1 MISFLKTW
9 TLWSFVKL
17 LLIVSILSIT
27 LFLLLMWLANSAARS
42 AGEGVL
48 YDEVDDLPKDST
60 TRVALVFGCS
70 KMIHGHTN
78 LYFKYRIEAA
88 YDLWQAGKVRGFIM
102 SGDNSRDDY
111 NEPEDMKQALIEKGV
126 PAEKIVCDFAG
137 LRTLDSVVR
146 VEKIF
151 GVKKVILVSQKF
163 HNERAAYIAKKR
175 GIDAIGYNA
184 EAVTSNYNKNQKR
197 EYLARV
203 RMWVDEN
210 ILKTT
215 PKYLGENEVLNF

>member
-1 MISFLKTW
+1 MTLLSKTF
-9 TLWSFVKL
+9 TLWGFTKL
-17 LLIVSILSIT
+17 AILLALIVT
-27 LFLLLMWLANSAARS
+27 TFFFLLMWWANSAAQS
-42 AGEGVL
+42 AGESVL
-48 YDEVDDLPKDST
+48 YDDIDELPSESNK
-60 TRVALVFGCS
+60 RVALVFGCAQ
-70 KMIHGHTN
+70 KINGNTN

-88 YDLWQAGKVRGFIM
+88 YDLWEAGKVRGFIV

-126 PAEKIVCDFAG
+126 PADKIVCDFAG
-137 LRTLDSVVR
+137 LRTMDSVVR

-151 GVKKVILVSQKF
+151 GIQDVILVSQKF
-163 HNERAAYIAKKR
+163 HNERAAYIAQKR

-184 EAVTSNYNKNQKR
+184 QDVKGRETQKR

-203 RMWVDEN
+203 RMWADEN

-215 PKYLGENEVLNF
+215 PKYLGEYETLSF

>member
-1 MISFLKTW
+1 MTLFKKSI
-9 TLWSFVKL
+9 TLWGLTKL
-17 LLIVSILSIT
+17 AFLIALICIT
-27 LFLLLMWLANSAARS
+27 LFLFLMWWANSAAQS

-48 YDEVDDLPKDST
+48 FDDVDEMPDESDS
-60 TRVALVFGCS
+60 RVALVFGCARTVN
-70 KMIHGHTN
+70 GNTN
-78 LYFKYRIEAA
+78 LFFKHRIEAA
-88 YDLWQAGKVRGFIM
+88 AELWQAGKVRGFIV

-137 LRTLDSVVR
+137 LRTMDSVIR

-151 GVKKVILVSQKF
+151 GVKKVVLVSQKF
-163 HNERAAYIAKKR
+163 HNERAAYIAQKR

-184 EAVTSNYNKNQKR
+184 KNVTINKYTERR

-203 RMWVDEN
+203 RMWADEN
-210 ILKTT
+210 VFNTT
-215 PKYLGENEVLNF
+215 PKYLGEQETLGF

>member
-1 MISFLKTW
+1 MILFLKTW
-9 TLWSFVKL
+9 TLWTFVKL
-17 LLIVSILSIT
+17 VFLVAIISIT
-27 LFLLLMWLANSAARS
+27 LFLLLMWWANSAARS

-48 YDEVDDLPKDST
+48 YDEVDDLPEDST
-60 TRVALVFGCS
+60 TRVALVFGCA
-70 KMIHGHTN
+70 KKINGNTN

-137 LRTLDSVVR
+137 LRTLDSVIR

-163 HNERAAYIAKKR
+163 HNERAAYITQKR

-184 EAVTSNYNKNQKR
+184 EAVQSNYKKNQKR
-197 EYLARV
+197 EYFARV

-215 PKYLGENEVLNF
+215 PKYLGEQEVLGF